1 MPPCNCWG
9 AMRCVYFEDKNNF
22 IRWIFTEILAC
33 SIITIFTVARLSQG
47 AELRK
52 ADILFFA
59 FAIGACMVA
68 ILITIACRLTVR
80 RCTIKRNHGSLQGS
94 DCAICLEEQN
104 VMVKPVV
111 EITCRHTY
119 HQSCIS
125 KYFEIDKTANCP
137 QCRRPLGQF
146 STTERFVAF
155 IQSLLKKKTKERTLN
170 AEATTCQS
178 SEKKNSLET
187 PYFPECS
194 GYTRPPPEAVV

>member
-1 MPPCNCWG
+1 MH
-9 AMRCVYFEDKNNF
+9 
-22 IRWIFTEILAC
+22 
-33 SIITIFTVARLSQG
+33 SSQG

-80 RCTIKRNHGSLQGS
+80 RCTIKRNHGSLQGTWCCCDNNVNSRVKFVSQKMGS